1 MTNFKQVGL
10 TALAGSLVAFSTQA
24 AEMSVSGGS
33 EVTWSSGKVITASES
48 SGPSIGLDT
57 DLTFS
62 ASGDV
67 NGYEV
72 SSFIAYADGAA
83 FESSA
88 LTVNM
93 GSLGTIG
100 VGVGGGTNINGAY
113 DETYPRAYEENSD
126 AGGNSPSNYV
136 GSYADGNAII
146 YNFPS
151 LNISGAD
158 VSIGLE
164 YSLDAGTETASN
176 GGGVAKADGKGSA
189 YGLGITTA
197 YEGFTVGA
205 YASKGENEAAAKSD
219 EFTGS
224 AFVNYSMGPVSVG
237 YQKTHVDSGA
247 TGAPI
252 ATTTAKTVGTSTG
265 VFEDESMSIAFNV
278 NENLSIS
285 YAETESE
292 YKHSSLVAA
301 VNTSNNVTQDSDS
314 IQVAYSMGAMSIKAY
329 RTEITNPGHD
339 EDAKDI
345 EATEIAIG
353 LAF

>member
-1 MTNFKQVGL
+1 MTNFKKVGL
-10 TALAGSLVAFSTQA
+10 TALAGSLVAFSAQA

-72 SSFIAYADGAA
+72 SSFIAYADSAA

-136 GSYADGNAII
+136 GSYADGNGIV

-151 LNISGAD
+151 LNLAGAD

-164 YSLDAGTETASN
+164 YSLDSGTDTASN

-189 YGLGITTA
+189 WGLGATTSI
-197 YEGFTVGA
+197 EGFTVGA
-205 YASKGENEAAAKSD
+205 YASKGENEAAATTD

-237 YQKTHVDSGA
+237 YQKTHVDSGKV
-247 TGAPI
+247 TAPI
-252 ATTTAKTVGTSTG
+252 ATTSAKTVGTSTG
-265 VFEDESMSIAFNV
+265 VFEDQSMSIAFNV

-292 YKHSSLVAA
+292 YRHSAFVAGT
-301 VNTSNNVTQDSDS
+301 NTSYNVTQDSDS
-314 IQVAYSMGAMSIKAY
+314 IQVAYSMGAMSVKAY
-329 RTEITNPGHD
+329 RTDITNPGHD
-339 EDAKDI
+339 EDAKDL
-345 EATEIAIG
+345 EVTEIAIG